1 MTAKSL
7 TQQIKLAWSWKLAL
21 LPFIL
26 IMQRDSDA
34 QVYTIENGPPIGY
47 VLREQ
52 QRFFAIGAPINGL
65 NPKVVDEAAF
75 TSLKEMF
82 NALWLQIRDIDSR
95 SHLYPDG
102 IFTSLDYVHHD
113 EGVFL
118 AGDLPYRLKT
128 FRGAIIDT
136 NQDGIF
142 QPSEQ
147 RSAPA
152 RVTREGARGVMQTIY
167 QLVNPPGG
175 PRRNM
180 IYFLMDEPDTGNATE
195 RDWAFSETLLQR
207 FYEHRKEGV
216 LTYIDLGPVSG
227 SKWLYERQFPFQA
240 SDRGDANPFARLR
253 FSHPDYESNVRRT
266 TAAYAA
272 ATDIIGLNS
281 YDATNRRPVLLG
293 EAVTWM
299 QESSGQKP
307 IWPWVS
313 GEPFRY
319 ASVHDMYQ
327 RIRPQVFA
335 AIIHGASGIFFY
347 NDQGAIARCD
357 SSTLF
362 LDRMFDLVKE
372 VNLFKSVIEDFSA
385 TESKYTSGQ
394 HYRLFK
400 QKTKNSRADFYVLMN
415 PGAQSQVVKIGSFN
429 SFVLSGLDAG
439 VWFARDDRTLVRL
452 SPLDNLSFE
461 VPTNK
466 AFPAT
471 VAQWNI
477 RIANK
482 CSVSRQKQKA
492 KLGLHSVLMKDESS
506 KADEGCWIEQ
516 KANCA
521 PGQMYEA
528 QAWHLA
534 VTGKAQNI
542 ALLFYDEA
550 GKLLLEKETAAPLTT
565 AAWSLVKTRAEAPAG
580 AAKVALRLHS
590 GAGTSTGFWDDVLLK
605 MTAK

>member
-1 MTAKSL
+1 MKTKNL
-7 TQQIKLAWSWKLAL
+7 FQRIKPAWSGKSAL
-21 LPFIL
+21 LLLFLVLPNN
-26 IMQRDSDA
+26 SAA
-34 QVYTIENGPPIGY
+34 QVYTVENGPPMGY

-52 QRFFAIGAPINGL
+52 QRFFAIGAPVNGL
-65 NPKVVDEAAF
+65 NPKVVDETAF
-75 TSLKEMF
+75 SSLKEMF
-82 NALWLQIRDIDSR
+82 NALWLQVRDIDDR
-95 SHLYPDG
+95 SHLYPNG

-128 FRGAIIDT
+128 YRGAIIDT
-136 NQDGIF
+136 NQDGVF

-175 PRRNM
+175 PRRSM

-207 FYEHRKEGV
+207 FYDHRKEGL

-227 SKWLYERQFPFQA
+227 SKWLYERQYPYQA
-240 SDRGDANPFARLR
+240 ADRGDVNPFSRLR
-253 FSHPDYESNVRRT
+253 FSHPDHESNVRRT

-281 YDATNRRPVLLG
+281 YDATNRRPALLG

-307 IWPWVS
+307 VWPWVS

-319 ASVHDMYQ
+319 TSVLDMYE
-327 RIRPQVFA
+327 RIRPQVYA
-335 AIIHGASGIFFY
+335 AVIHGASGIFFY
-347 NDQGAIARCD
+347 NDQGAIAKCD

-372 VNLFKSVIEDFSA
+372 IHLFKTLFEEFTS
-385 TESKYTSGQ
+385 TESKYAANL
-394 HYRLFK
+394 HYRLFNRE
-400 QKTKNSRADFYVLMN
+400 TRNSRASFYVLMN
-415 PGAQSQVVKIGSFN
+415 PGGQAQTVRIASFTP
-429 SFVLSGLDAG
+429 FMLAGLDAG

-452 SPLDNLSFE
+452 SSLDNLSFE

-466 AFPAT
+466 VFPAT

-477 RIANK
+477 RIASK
-482 CSVSRQKQKA
+482 CSISRQKQKA
-492 KLGLHSVLMKDESS
+492 KLGLYGVLMKDENSTPG
-506 KADEGCWIEQ
+506 DGCWIEQ
-516 KANCA
+516 SVNVV

-534 VTGKAQNI
+534 VTGKAQTV
-542 ALLFYDEA
+542 ALLFHDEA

-565 AAWSLVKTRAEAPAG
+565 AAWSLVKARAEAPAA
-580 AAKVALRLHS
+580 AAKVTLRLHS
-590 GAGTSTGFWDDVLLK
+590 GAGTSTGYWDDAMLK
-605 MTAK
+605 MARK